1 MGRNSEPEY
10 EKMEKLRANYGSN
23 EHPSKT
29 DWACQS
35 FVEKTSQLKRKG
47 YCDQSGRKLIGK
59 FQLLNRLLGNPYE
72 ALFLDEEWKIVAE
85 ESDYGNFAFEIWH
98 VRNLDQVLSLKNLQ
112 LLEWLLTRAAL
123 QKEKKEKKP
132 RTHKTETNW
141 VKVTLNPS
149 DSVIDRLSEDFAHID
164 NKGIRFYHSENS
176 VDYDF
181 FVKVQKLYEEHTH
194 DDSCDKWGYQYCN
207 KCQSWIYKNWNREVP
222 KSRKSSTVSVESACV
237 TLKYRKS
244 DPKFEIFEYDNR
256 ADKMEFLQKLMC
268 KSLIDLTPKKTK
280 NRGQKQKRL
289 LQNQF

>member
-1 MGRNSEPEY
+1 
-10 EKMEKLRANYGSN
+10 MEKLRATYGSK
-23 EHPSKT
+23 ERLSKT
-29 DWACQS
+29 DWVCRS
-35 FVEKTSQLKRKG
+35 FVEKPSPLKRKG

-59 FQLLNRLLGNPYE
+59 FQLLNRLLRNPYE
-72 ALFLDEEWKIVAE
+72 ALFLDDEWKIVAE
-85 ESDYGNFAFEIWH
+85 ESNYGNFAFEIWH
-98 VRNLDQVLSLKNLQ
+98 GRNLDQVLNLKSLQ

-123 QKEKKEKKP
+123 QKEKKEKK
-132 RTHKTETNW
+132 TKSHKTETNW

-181 FVKVQKLYEEHTH
+181 FVKVQKLYQEHTH
-194 DDSCDKWGYQYCN
+194 DDWVYKGNRYQGMYCN
-207 KCQSWIYKNWNREVP
+207 ECQSWIYKDLREVP

-268 KSLIDLTPKKTK
+268 KSLIDVTPKKTK